1 MSMTR
6 RSALGAA
13 AVLAATSQSQ
23 EAKPTSAVSSDL
35 SASLRRLGHRNWLA
49 IVDSAYPLQVKQGI
63 ELRLVEGDQLDV
75 LAEAIKAL
83 DMAKNIRPV
92 FYLDAELPLISEA
105 DAPGISEYRTGL
117 KKALGKRTAISLP
130 HEKII
135 ENLDKAAET
144 FKVLMLKTNLTL
156 PYTSVFIQLECGY
169 WTEAA
174 EKRLRE
180 KIKSQEG
187 NP

>member
-1 MSMTR
+1 MAITR
-6 RSALGAA
+6 RRALGAA
-13 AVLAATSQSQ
+13 AVLAAASQSQ
-23 EAKPTSAVSSDL
+23 AQESKTPAPDL
-35 SASLRRLGHRNWLA
+35 GNQLRRLGHRNWIA
-49 IVDSAYPLQVKQGI
+49 IVDSAYPQQVKPGI
-63 ELRLVEGDQLDV
+63 DLRLVEGDQLDV
-75 LAEAIKAL
+75 VVEVLKAL
-83 DMAKNIRPV
+83 DMAKNVRPV
-92 FYLDAELPLISEA
+92 IYLDAELPSISEA

-117 KKALGKRTAISLP
+117 KKVMGKRTAISLP

-169 WTEAA
+169 WSEAA

-180 KIKSQEG
+180 KIKSQES